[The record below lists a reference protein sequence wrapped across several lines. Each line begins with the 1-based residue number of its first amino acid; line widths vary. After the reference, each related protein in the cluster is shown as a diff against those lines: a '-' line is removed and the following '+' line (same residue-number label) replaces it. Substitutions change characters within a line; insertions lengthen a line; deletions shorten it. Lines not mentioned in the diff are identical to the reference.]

1 MGEGLWVL
9 PVTTSRAFIIHGKSL
24 EDVLVE
30 SLCRSLAEA
39 VTYDGMNEIAN
50 GIDDIE
56 IRTIGRF
63 GRKIGISDF
72 SYMLNTRKRSRK
84 GTSILLWD
92 T

>member
-1 MGEGLWVL
+1 MEEGLWVL
-9 PVTTSRAFIIHGKSL
+9 PVTTSRAFIIHGRSL

-39 VTYDGMNEIAN
+39 VTYDGVNAIAN
-50 GIDDIE
+50 GNDDFE

-63 GRKIGISDF
+63 GRTIGLSDF

-84 GTSILLWD
+84 GTSILLWN